1 MLLTAGTVSGRLIS
15 MPPISAPSGPRVRRI
30 RASIE
35 RYSLF
40 SCAAAREEFDMT
52 TAVRVIALVL
62 ATMAMCAQ
70 AQPYPFKPMRLLVGY
85 PAGGGMDGIARVF
98 AQKISEDLGQQMVVE
113 NRAGASGAIAA
124 DAAAKSPPDGYSLYL
139 GESGYLILS
148 TISPNLS
155 TDPMK
160 SFVPVAP

>member
-1 MLLTAGTVSGRLIS
+1 MQ
-15 MPPISAPSGPRVRRI
+15 
-30 RASIE
+30 
-35 RYSLF
+35 
-40 SCAAAREEFDMT
+40 
-52 TAVRVIALVL
+52 TAVRLLALVL
-62 ATMAMCAQ
+62 AFVAVGVQ
-70 AQPYPFKPMRLLVGY
+70 AQTYPSKPIRLLVGY

-148 TISPNLS
+148 TISSNLS
-155 TDPMK
+155 TDPVK
-160 SFVPVAP
+160 SFVPV